1 MTEYDPE
8 YEESKFSYN
17 RKIATRCRICGGQL
31 LTIEEMEMEMHEQ
44 CRKDFDGGVVIM
56 G

>member
-1 MTEYDPE
+1 MTEKDPE
-8 YEESKFSYN
+8 YVNSKFSYN

-31 LTIEEMEMEMHEQ
+31 LTPEDMQLEMHYH